1 MLSYLLNSANGMLT
15 KHWEMMCARLGFM
28 VGYATAN
35 MEKNEMNFVS
45 KKKPGFQGR

>member
-1 MLSYLLNSANGMLT
+1 
-15 KHWEMMCARLGFM
+15 M

-35 MEKNEMNFVS
+35 IEKNEMNFVS